1 MTADKFRTVS
11 TWIAASFVSVL
22 LMAAATTSHPVLI

>member
-11 TWIAASFVSVL
+11 TWVAATFVSVL
-22 LMAAATTSHPVLI
+22 LMAAATTTHPVLI